1 MTLFTGILI
10 IAVCALLEGFFSGS
24 EIALV
29 SADKVMVRTKRDA
42 GATSGKLLGRFLE
55 EPEPILTTT
64 LIGTNV
70 CTVTSATVFAL
81 MLKQHWNLEGA
92 LYTVLFVTPIQLL
105 FGELVPKSLYR
116 RYSTQV
122 APVVIFPLTWLSK
135 LFMPL
140 VWVVQKLMRGLLD
153 ALGAEEEN
161 TLSVSRDEL
170 RLLLDR
176 SEAADVQEDERDMIH
191 RIFDFPEVTVREAMK
206 PLIEIS
212 AIDETESLQSA
223 LEKFVETGFS
233 RLPVFHERID
243 DIVGVLRATDLLGAS
258 DLEQPCKLL
267 MRPVPYVPES
277 SKVDELLP
285 RLQRQPP
292 GMAIVVD
299 EYGGAEGLVTVEDI
313 LEEIVGEIE
322 DEHDEPSTDIRK
334 RGEREFLVSAR
345 TEVDHL
351 NEELDVEIPEGDYE
365 TLAGFLLEQ
374 IGHIPVAG
382 ESTSTDGAV
391 FTVVSASSR
400 AIDEVQILLREEED
414 PVGLDTA

>member
-1 MTLFTGILI
+1 MSLGAGLAIVL
-10 IAVCALLEGFFSGS
+10 VCMLLEGFFSGS

-29 SADKVMVRTKRDA
+29 SADKVLIRTWKDQGVPA
-42 GATSGKLLGRFLE
+42 GRLLGNFLQ

-64 LIGTNV
+64 LIGTNLS
-70 CTVTSATVFAL
+70 TVTGTTVFAL
-81 MLKQHWNLEGA
+81 LLKEHLGLEGG
-92 LYTVLFVTPIQLL
+92 LYTVLLLSPLLLL
-105 FGELVPKSLYR
+105 FGELVPKSVYR
-116 RYSTQV
+116 RYSSEI
-122 APVVIFPLTWLSK
+122 APVVIRPLTLLSR
-135 LFMPL
+135 LLSPL
-140 VWVVQKLMRGLLD
+140 VWVVQTGMAWLLR
-153 ALGAEEEN
+153 ALGADSED

-176 SEAADVQEDERDMIH
+176 SETKDVEQDEREMIH
-191 RIFDFPEVTVREAMK
+191 RIFDFPQITVREAMK
-206 PLIEIS
+206 PLIEID
-212 AIDETESLQSA
+212 AIEETESLERA
-223 LEKFVETGFS
+223 LAMFVETGYS

-243 DIVGVLRATDLLGAS
+243 DIVGVLRATDLLGVD
-258 DLEQPCKLL
+258 DLTQPCKLL

-277 SKVDELLP
+277 SKVDQLLP

-322 DEHDEPSTDIRK
+322 DEHDELSIDIRK

-351 NEELDVEIPEGDYE
+351 NEELAVAIPEGDYE

-382 ESTSTDGAV
+382 ESTSTDAAV
-391 FTVVSASSR
+391 FTVISATSR
-400 AIDEVQILLREEED
+400 AIDEVQILLRDED
-414 PVGLDTA
+414 DKVGEDTR

>member
-1 MTLFTGILI
+1 MTLTLAITIVL
-10 IAVCALLEGFFSGS
+10 VCALLEGFFSGS

-29 SADKVMVRTKRDA
+29 SADKMLIRTWKDEGRP
-42 GATSGKLLGRFLE
+42 SGLLLGSFLE

-64 LIGTNV
+64 LIGTNL
-70 CTVTSATVFAL
+70 CTVTGTTVFAL
-81 MLKQHWNLEGA
+81 MLKQHWGLDNG
-92 LYTVLFVTPIQLL
+92 LYTVLLLSPMLLL
-105 FGELVPKSLYR
+105 FAELVPKSVYR
-116 RYSTQV
+116 RYSTEI
-122 APVVIFPLTWLSK
+122 APVVIRPLTLLSRV
-135 LFMPL
+135 LAPA
-140 VWVVQKLMRGLLD
+140 VWVVRGVMSALLR
-153 ALGAEEEN
+153 ALGEDGDN
-161 TLSVSRDEL
+161 TMSVSRDEL

-176 SEAADVQEDERDMIH
+176 SEAADVEEDERDMIH
-191 RIFDFPEVTVREAMK
+191 RIFDFPEVTVREAMR
-206 PLIEIS
+206 PLIDIS
-212 AIDETESLQSA
+212 AIEETEP
-223 LEKFVETGFS
+223 LEKALAMFVETGYS
-233 RLPVFHERID
+233 RLPVFHERVD
-243 DIVGVLRATDLLGAS
+243 DIVGVLRAADLLGVE
-258 DLEQPCKLL
+258 DLQSPCKLL

-277 SKVDELLP
+277 CKVDQLLP

-322 DEHDEPSTDIRK
+322 DEHDELSFDIRK

-382 ESTSTDGAV
+382 ETTTTPGAV
-391 FTVVSASSR
+391 FTVVTATSR
-400 AIDEVQILLREEED
+400 AIEEVQILLRD
-414 PVGLDTA
+414 ASDVSGDDAP

>member
-1 MTLFTGILI
+1 MSLGTGLAIVL
-10 IAVCALLEGFFSGS
+10 VCMLLEGFFSGS

-29 SADKVMVRTKRDA
+29 SADKVLIRTWKEQGVSA
-42 GATSGKLLGRFLE
+42 GRLLGNFLQ

-64 LIGTNV
+64 LIGTNLS
-70 CTVTSATVFAL
+70 TVTGTTVFAL
-81 MLKQHWNLEGA
+81 LLKEHWGLEGG
-92 LYTVLFVTPIQLL
+92 LYTVLLLSPLLLL
-105 FGELVPKSLYR
+105 FGELVPKSVYR
-116 RYSTQV
+116 RYSSEI
-122 APVVIFPLTWLSK
+122 APVVIRPLTLLSR
-135 LFMPL
+135 LLSPL
-140 VWVVQKLMRGLLD
+140 VWIVQTGMAWLLR
-153 ALGAEEEN
+153 ALGADGED

-176 SEAADVQEDERDMIH
+176 SETKDVEQDEREMIH
-191 RIFDFPEVTVREAMK
+191 RIFDFPQITVREAMK
-206 PLIEIS
+206 PLIEID
-212 AIDETESLQSA
+212 AIEETESLERA
-223 LEKFVETGFS
+223 LAMFVETGYS

-243 DIVGVLRATDLLGAS
+243 DIVGVLRATDLLGVD
-258 DLEQPCKLL
+258 DLTQPCKLL

-277 SKVDELLP
+277 SKVDQLLP

-322 DEHDEPSTDIRK
+322 DEHDELSIDIRK

-351 NEELDVEIPEGDYE
+351 NEELAVAIPEGDYE

-382 ESTSTDGAV
+382 ESTSTDAAV
-391 FTVVSASSR
+391 FTVISATSR
-400 AIDEVQILLREEED
+400 AIDEVQILLRDED
-414 PVGLDTA
+414 DKVGEDTR

>member
-1 MTLFTGILI
+1 MSLTVGILI
-10 IAVCALLEGFFSGS
+10 VVLCIVSEGFFSGS

-29 SADKVMVRTKRDA
+29 SADKLKVRKLSDEGRA
-42 GATSGKLLGRFLE
+42 AGKLLAAFLK

-70 CTVTSATVFAL
+70 STVTGTTVTAL
-81 MLKQHWNLEGA
+81 LLKEYWQLEGG
-92 LYTVLFVTPIQLL
+92 LYTVALVTPLILL
-105 FGELVPKSLYR
+105 FGELVPKSVYQ
-116 RYSTQV
+116 RYSSEL
-122 APVVIFPLTWLSK
+122 APIVIHPLTFLSK
-135 LFMPL
+135 LFSPL
-140 VWVVQKLMRGLLD
+140 VWVVRGAMKGLLR
-153 ALGAEEEN
+153 ALGVDEGD

-176 SEAADVQEDERDMIH
+176 SEHADVEEDEREMIH

-206 PLIEIS
+206 PLIEVS
-212 AIDETESLQSA
+212 AIEESETLEAA
-223 LEKFVETGFS
+223 LAMFVDTGYS

-243 DIVGVLRATDLLGAS
+243 DIVGVLRASDLLGVN
-258 DLEQPCKLL
+258 DLTVPLKAL

-277 SKVDELLP
+277 SKVDQLLP

-322 DEHDEPSTDIRK
+322 DEHDELSIDIRK

-351 NEELDVEIPEGDYE
+351 NEELDVRIPEGDYE
-365 TLAGFLLEQ
+365 TLAGFLLERL
-374 IGHIPVAG
+374 GHIPVAG
-382 ESTSTDGAV
+382 ESTQTDKAL
-391 FTVVSASSR
+391 FTVVTATSR
-400 AIDEVQILLREEED
+400 AIDEVQILVNED
-414 PVGLDTA
+414 EDEVGTESV